1 MPKGPVALP
10 VLLSLAALL
19 LAGCSSMLPRSNETT
34 ESPWHTYRDAQ
45 RTFDKIIPGQTTAIE
60 LKDLQLDPHA
70 TPNIAILNYCDVLR
84 RFVPNASVSI
94 ADLDTGVRDCISA
107 KTVCVGYEVNQKY
120 THKQRQGD
128 FVADFL
134 GFHRETQIT
143 GWSFNGL
150 LLVKDGVVIYKL
162 TGGQPVILQHEE
174 TRNPLGPVMGIAQK
188 VFGSF

>member
-94 ADLDTGVRDCISA
+94 ADLDAGVRDCTARRRSA
-107 KTVCVGYEVNQKY
+107 S
-120 THKQRQGD
+120 
-128 FVADFL
+128 A
-134 GFHRETQIT
+134 
-143 GWSFNGL
+143 
-150 LLVKDGVVIYKL
+150 
-162 TGGQPVILQHEE
+162 
-174 TRNPLGPVMGIAQK
+174 TR
-188 VFGSF
+188 